1 MLQVFRN
8 KAQSSFAII
17 IVAIIVLVFVFW
29 GVGTNMLDSNQAAL
43 VVNGQ
48 EVSFTDFQQTYNNAI
63 DRVSQQFGGK
73 LPKGMSDIVKNQVI
87 SQLTRDA
94 LIRQGAAKLGIVVSD
109 EEVRKQIESMPQFQ
123 QDGKFSLPLYKKLL
137 TNSRLTATQ
146 FENRVKREQL
156 IRVTMQRVSSF
167 AALADNFEVGEIYS
181 QINEQVEVSYAVFSP
196 QTYEKKVVVD
206 ESGLEKWFDS
216 AKERYQS
223 DPELDFRYITFLYK
237 EIGEKITIDD
247 DKVTDYYHQHKKEF
261 SPPEQRSAAHILIKT
276 DSKDSKDELAVKRSR
291 AEKIRQLALQDKEKF
306 AELAREHSEGPSA
319 NDGGD
324 LGLFSQGQM
333 VPEFDKAVFSM
344 QQGEIS
350 ELVKTR
356 FGYHII
362 LLKKVIPAR
371 AQSLEEVKEQVVA
384 TLRQKEAQS
393 MAFQLANSTYEGI
406 ITSGSLDKFAEKSP
420 DTHFQ
425 QSGFITRAT
434 APHVIA
440 ADGQFLQKAFALGD
454 KELSSLIKGDSGYA
468 IFYVDAVKPPQVPAL
483 ADIRQQAEQDY
494 RVSQAKHLAE
504 EAAKE
509 FLTSAA
515 KEKADFTDIA
525 EKTGVPLKKSGLMKH
540 NASLNKTDFPEPLLE
555 SCFQLTEAAPLTK
568 EVGVADDKYYVYRL
582 LERKMPVMAAD
593 SAELPFYR
601 ANLENI
607 KQQQIFSAWLQNLWS
622 TAEVRKHE
630 SL

>member
-1 MLQVFRN
+1 MLQLFRN
-8 KAQSSFAII
+8 RAQSSFAII

-48 EVSFTDFQQTYNNAI
+48 EVSFADFQQTYNNAI

-73 LPKGMSDIVKNQVI
+73 LPKGMSDIVRNQVI

-94 LIRQGAAKLGIVVSD
+94 LIRQGAAEMGIVVSN

-123 QDGKFSLPLYKKLL
+123 QDGQFSLPLYKKLL

-156 IRVTMQRVSSF
+156 NRVTMQRVSSF
-167 AALADNFEVGEIYS
+167 AALAGNFEVKEIYS
-181 QINEQVEVSYAVFSP
+181 QINEQVEVSYAAFSP
-196 QTYEKKVVVD
+196 QNYEKKVVID

-223 DPELDFRYITFLYK
+223 DPELNFRYITFLYK

-247 DKVTDYYHQHKKEF
+247 DKVEEYYQQHEKEF

-276 DSKDSKDELAVKRSR
+276 DNNDSKDELAVKRSR
-291 AEKIRQLALQDKEKF
+291 AEKIRQQALQNKEKF

-324 LGLFSQGQM
+324 LGLFSRGQM

-350 ELVKTR
+350 EVVKTR

-362 LLKKVIPAR
+362 LLKEIIPAR
-371 AQSLEEVKEQVVA
+371 TQSLDEVKDQVIS

-420 DTHFQ
+420 ETHFQ

-434 APHVIA
+434 APHAIA
-440 ADGQFLQKAFALGD
+440 ADSQFLQKAFALDD
-454 KELSSLIKGDSGYA
+454 KELSSLVKGDSGYA
-468 IFYVDAVKPPQVPAL
+468 IFYVDAVKPPQLPAL
-483 ADIRQQAEQDY
+483 ADIRQQVEQDY
-494 RVSQAKHLAE
+494 RASQAKHLAE
-504 EAAKE
+504 KAAKE
-509 FLTSAA
+509 FLAAAA
-515 KEKADFTDIA
+515 KKEADFNGIA
-525 EKTGVPLKKSGLMKH
+525 KKDGISIKKSGLMKH
-540 NASLNKTDFPEPLLE
+540 NASLNKTEFPEALLE
-555 SCFQLTEAAPLTK
+555 SCFQLTEAAPLAS

-607 KQQQIFSAWLQNLWS
+607 KQQQIFSAWLQHLWS